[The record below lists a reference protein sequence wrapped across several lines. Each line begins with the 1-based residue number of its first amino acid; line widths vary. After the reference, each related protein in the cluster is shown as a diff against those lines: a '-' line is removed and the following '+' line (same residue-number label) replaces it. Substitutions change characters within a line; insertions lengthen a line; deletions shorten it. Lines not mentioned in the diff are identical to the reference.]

1 MALPDYY
8 RTHMRINKS
17 GLGTDANVP
26 GKIGVAKE
34 EKIYN
39 PCMKDI
45 LYIKNW
51 GLKIRFR
58 SIQICD

>member
-39 PCMKDI
+39 PCMT
-45 LYIKNW
+45 
-51 GLKIRFR
+51 GLLKERFNGYH
-58 SIQICD
+58 